1 MLAGCS
7 PHPCPYVLAVSFNQ
21 APHAPGSFDV
31 HRYMVIL
38 RMGGVYAD
46 IDVELRQPLDSVVK
60 PTDTMVVGWEA
71 EVPDDAAAFKRHFV
85 RKRQVRNS
93 NWLGM
98 GARRL

>member
-1 MLAGCS
+1 M
-7 PHPCPYVLAVSFNQ
+7 
-21 APHAPGSFDV
+21 
-31 HRYMVIL
+31 IL

-85 RKRQVRNS
+85 RKRQVRNNTQLS
-93 NWLGM
+93 SGAGCSSFLGS
-98 GARRL
+98 GPGTARLTLTSPPCN